1 MQTILRVLVLALI
14 ALQTDPGR
22 DALRIG
28 RTTDQTVYDAFSAG
42 YQLAASGPVARAE
55 VITEFR
61 RAVLLVR
68 ERAEQGEYG
77 FTERDLDRAL
87 APYRGLVTVVAEIRL
102 NPLNT
107 YVTPPAFNL
116 YIRANTDLRRRV
128 RRPRFAAERRA
139 ARGHVLGGR
148 RQQRRRTR
156 RRGRQRS
163 RRHHLG
169 RASGSLPIPLTHR
182 PRVLQ
187 SRTWIDDCSPR
198 PHARCSCWR

>member
-1 MQTILRVLVLALI
+1 MQTILRVLVLALV

-116 YIRANTDLRRRV
+116 YIRTGPSTRPLPPDKFARTPIYAVAFGGPGSPLSGVRLEGTFSVADVSSAAAPAVVVVNDRGDIIWDARLDLS
-128 RRPRFAAERRA
+128 RFR
-139 ARGHVLGGR
+139 
-148 RQQRRRTR
+148 
-156 RRGRQRS
+156 
-163 RRHHLG
+163 
-169 RASGSLPIPLTHR
+169 
-182 PRVLQ
+182 
-187 SRTWIDDCSPR
+187 
-198 PHARCSCWR
+198 